1 MIHKLIVFAVFLFSA
16 SAFAT
21 KPPPDVIE
29 QMEILASVEAAIKIC
44 TDSNEYMKM
53 PATEALKFNDI
64 SMKSGDIIDLIQKKF
79 NDDLAYM
86 AFITASI
93 KISESSQFRSKF
105 AKTYS
110 KKCSPQLLIDSN
122 ETINSVA
129 SRIKIL
135 LRKL

>member
-1 MIHKLIVFAVFLFSA
+1 MVYKLTIFAVFLFSA
-16 SAFAT
+16 NAFAT

-105 AKTYS
+105 ARTYS

-129 SRIKIL
+129 SQIKNL